1 MKILSP
7 LAVSSAAITSALLA
21 FGLQVFLSYNLT
33 KSQFGIFIFLNA
45 LLNISITG
53 GLFGVQHLWFSSLTS
68 SLETHVKKISS
79 SLVILLFVTIC
90 FYCIALLFGIST
102 SQTSELM
109 DGRLLF
115 PLIFFTYIFG
125 AVAWEIV
132 MLLLDIKQKF
142 LISSFAKIM
151 PHGLRFLI
159 ISILII
165 FIPDFKFIAIGNMVA
180 GLILII
186 ISIIFL
192 QNLIKINL
200 SFKFSK
206 VFFNIYQS
214 YEVFK
219 ESIPYFVHN
228 ILWIIL
234 MQLPILLSYIFLKD
248 ADSANT
254 GIAFIILT
262 GAMLLPSNLISKY
275 LYPKLSQ
282 SDNIY
287 FFYKKSISWILGI
300 AIFIGAALIVF
311 SDLLI
316 LNLFPEIYIDSASI
330 LKIFGI
336 LFPLKIVTNYLSVF
350 CILNK
355 KILQMNVIYTGI
367 IITQILFFYLYS
379 QFDKS
384 FYIHFSFI
392 MSEGAL
398 LLLLFY
404 ISIFQLSK
412 SKSY

>member
-21 FGLQVFLSYNLT
+21 FGLQIFLSYNLT

-45 LLNISITG
+45 VLNISITG

-68 SLETHVKKISS
+68 SLEYHVKKIRS
-79 SLVILLFVTIC
+79 SLIILLFVTIC
-90 FYCIALLFGIST
+90 FYCLALLVGIFT

-109 DGRLLF
+109 EGRVLF

-125 AVAWEIV
+125 AVAYELV

-142 LISSFAKIM
+142 LISSFVKII
-151 PHGLRFLI
+151 PHGIRLLVISVFI
-159 ISILII
+159 ILTS
-165 FIPDFKFIAIGNMVA
+165 DFKFIAIGNMMA

-186 ISIIFL
+186 LSIVFL
-192 QNLIKINL
+192 QNLIRLNL
-200 SFKFSK
+200 SFKVSK
-206 VFFNIYQS
+206 LFINFYQS

-219 ESIPYFVHN
+219 ESIPYFIHN

-234 MQLPILLSYIFLKD
+234 MQLPILLSYIFLQD

-254 GIAFIILT
+254 GIAFILLT

-282 SDNIY
+282 SDNMY
-287 FFYKKSISWILGI
+287 FFYKKSIPWIFGI
-300 AIFIGAALIVF
+300 AICFGSGLIVV
-311 SDLLI
+311 SDFLI

-336 LFPLKIVTNYLSVF
+336 LIPFKIVTNYLSVF
-350 CILNK
+350 CILYK
-355 KILQMNVIYTGI
+355 KIFQMNIIYAGI
-367 IITQILFFYLYS
+367 IAIQILFFYLYS
-379 QFDKS
+379 QFDQS
-384 FYIHFSFI
+384 FFIHFSFI
-392 MSEGAL
+392 ISECIL

-404 ISIFQLSK
+404 ISIYELSQSK
-412 SKSY
+412 SN